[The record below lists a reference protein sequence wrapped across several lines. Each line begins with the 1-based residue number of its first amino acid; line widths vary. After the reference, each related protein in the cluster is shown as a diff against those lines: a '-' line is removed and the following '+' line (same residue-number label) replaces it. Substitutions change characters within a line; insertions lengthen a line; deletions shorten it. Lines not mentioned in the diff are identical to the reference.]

1 MRRLQISAAICHGGL
16 VERIRQKIGRINE
29 HLSMVRSIKDD
40 CRIRFAV
47 DPVYRGAL
55 LHYLYLLSDSCIVLA
70 ELVIKHKGL
79 RIPQSYAESFDILG
93 ESHVLDA
100 DFAYRFA
107 SIAGFRNF
115 LAHDYEKI
123 DQEVIC
129 GQTMGSLDDVD
140 MFLQQIRRSLGL
152 DA

>member
-1 MRRLQISAAICHGGL
+1 M
-16 VERIRQKIGRINE
+16 ERIRHKMGRIRE
-29 HLSMVRSIKDD
+29 HLSIIRSIKDD
-40 CRIRFAV
+40 CRKRFVA
-47 DPVYRGAL
+47 DPLYRGAL

-79 RIPQSYAESFDILG
+79 RLPQSYAEAFDILG
-93 ESHVLDA
+93 ENQVLDP

-123 DQEVIC
+123 DQEIIC
-129 GQTMGSLDDVD
+129 GQIVNSLDDVEN
-140 MFLQQIRRSLGL
+140 FLEQIRKSVRL
-152 DA
+152 DDQPSE

>member
-1 MRRLQISAAICHGGL
+1 M
-16 VERIRQKIGRINE
+16 ERIFQKIGRISE
-29 HLSMVRSIKDD
+29 HLRMIRSLQDD
-40 CRIRFAV
+40 CRARFAV

-93 ESHVLDA
+93 EICILDPA
-100 DFAYRFA
+100 FAYDFAQ
-107 SIAGFRNF
+107 IAGFRNF

-129 GQTMGSLDDVD
+129 GQIMNNLADVD
-140 MFLQQIRRSLGL
+140 SFLEQIHNALKL
-152 DA
+152 KA

>member
-1 MRRLQISAAICHGGL
+1 M
-16 VERIRQKIGRINE
+16 ERIHQKIGRINE
-29 HLSMVRSIKDD
+29 HLTTIRSIKDD
-40 CRIRFAV
+40 CKIRFST

-79 RIPQSYAESFDILG
+79 RVPQSYAEAFDILG
-93 ESHVLDA
+93 DSHILEP

-129 GQTMGSLDDVD
+129 GQVMNSLDDVD
-140 MFLQQIRRSLGL
+140 MFLRQIRGVLGL
-152 DA
+152 DTTIRPPV

>member
-1 MRRLQISAAICHGGL
+1 M
-16 VERIRQKIGRINE
+16 ERIRQKIGRINE
-29 HLSMVRSIKDD
+29 HLAVIRSIKDD
-40 CRIRFAV
+40 CRVRFAT

-70 ELVIKHKGL
+70 ELVIKQKGL

-93 ESHVLDA
+93 DSHILDA

-107 SIAGFRNF
+107 GIAGFRNF
-115 LAHDYEKI
+115 LAHDYEKV

-129 GQTMGSLDDVD
+129 GQIMSGLDDVD
-140 MFLQQIRRSLGL
+140 LYLRQIVAALGL
-152 DA
+152 

>member
-1 MRRLQISAAICHGGL
+1 M
-16 VERIRQKIGRINE
+16 ERIQQKIGRINE
-29 HLSMVRSIKDD
+29 HLAIIRSIKDD
-40 CRIRFAV
+40 CRVRFAT

-70 ELVIKHKGL
+70 ELVIKNKGL

-93 ESHVLDA
+93 DNNILNA

-123 DQEVIC
+123 DQEMIC
-129 GQTMGSLDDVD
+129 GQIMASLDDVD
-140 MFLQQIRRSLGL
+140 CYIQQIRTAMGQER
-152 DA
+152 